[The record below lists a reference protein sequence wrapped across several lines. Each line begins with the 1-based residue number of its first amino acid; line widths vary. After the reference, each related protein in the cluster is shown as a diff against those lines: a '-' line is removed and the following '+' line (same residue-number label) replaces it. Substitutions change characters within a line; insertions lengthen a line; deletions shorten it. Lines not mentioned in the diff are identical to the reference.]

1 MEVYDVIEA
10 EGVSVAPILEELDA
24 SLTSAVSRLIRRLRA
39 EKSHERISDA
49 QRTALA
55 LLVKGGPC
63 TLSEL
68 SELERVK
75 PPSMNQTVN
84 ALVELGYVERR
95 DDPSDG
101 RKVILAADSFGV
113 CRSSKRPVADF
124 TRGYRPNSSNSRLRS
139 VRYWTRPYPS
149 SRRSQTRERFC
160 ALALFDAALAA
171 LQVAGP
177 Y

>member
-1 MEVYDVIEA
+1 MIEA
-10 EGVSVAPILEELDA
+10 EGVSVAPILEQLDA

-101 RKVILAADSFGV
+101 RKVILAA
-113 CRSSKRPVADF
+113 
-124 TRGYRPNSSNSRLRS
+124 T
-139 VRYWTRPYPS
+139 PS
-149 SRRSQTRERFC
+149 GLSIIEETSRRLHAWLQAQLVELSVEERQV
-160 ALALFDAALAA
+160 LDAAVPIISKMADS
-171 LQVAGP
+171 
-177 Y
+177 

>member
-10 EGVSVAPILEELDA
+10 EGVSVAPILEQLDA
-24 SLTSAVSRLIRRLRA
+24 SLSSAVSRLIRRLRA

-101 RKVILAADSFGV
+101 RKVILAA
-113 CRSSKRPVADF
+113 
-124 TRGYRPNSSNSRLRS
+124 T
-139 VRYWTRPYPS
+139 PS
-149 SRRSQTRERFC
+149 GLSIIEETSRRLHAWLQAQLVELSVEERQV
-160 ALALFDAALAA
+160 LDAAVPIISKMADS
-171 LQVAGP
+171 
-177 Y
+177 

>member
-10 EGVSVAPILEELDA
+10 EGVSVAPILEQLDA

-101 RKVILAADSFGV
+101 RKVILAA
-113 CRSSKRPVADF
+113 
-124 TRGYRPNSSNSRLRS
+124 T
-139 VRYWTRPYPS
+139 PS
-149 SRRSQTRERFC
+149 GLSIIEETSRRLHAWLQAQLVELSVEERQV
-160 ALALFDAALAA
+160 LDAAVPIISKMADS
-171 LQVAGP
+171 
-177 Y
+177 

>member
-1 MEVYDVIEA
+1 MIEA
-10 EGVSVAPILEELDA
+10 EGVSVAPILEQLDA
-24 SLTSAVSRLIRRLRA
+24 SLSSAVSRLIRRLRA

-101 RKVILAADSFGV
+101 RKVILAA
-113 CRSSKRPVADF
+113 
-124 TRGYRPNSSNSRLRS
+124 T
-139 VRYWTRPYPS
+139 PS
-149 SRRSQTRERFC
+149 GLSIIEETSRRLHAWLQAQLVELSVEERQV
-160 ALALFDAALAA
+160 LDAAVPIISKMADS
-171 LQVAGP
+171 
-177 Y
+177 

>member
-1 MEVYDVIEA
+1 VIEA
-10 EGVSVAPILEELDA
+10 GGVSVAPILEQLDA

-101 RKVILAADSFGV
+101 RKVILAA
-113 CRSSKRPVADF
+113 
-124 TRGYRPNSSNSRLRS
+124 T
-139 VRYWTRPYPS
+139 PS
-149 SRRSQTRERFC
+149 GLSIIEETSRRLHAWLQAQLVELSVEERQV
-160 ALALFDAALAA
+160 LDAAVPIISKMADS
-171 LQVAGP
+171 
-177 Y
+177 